1 MDGAHRLAAE
11 TGTKAQRLARWRA
24 TALLY
29 GAITLGSILG
39 SVLRWLASLGMH
51 AAFGEDFPWGTLFV
65 NVTGSFAIGFYAA
78 LTAPGGRLFAGPRIR
93 QFAMTGLCG
102 GYTTFSMFSLE
113 TLELFRRG
121 AAAEGALNVVISI
134 ATWLAA
140 VWAGDALAS
149 RLNRLRKGG

>member
-1 MDGAHRLAAE
+1 
-11 TGTKAQRLARWRA
+11 
-24 TALLY
+24 
-29 GAITLGSILG
+29 
-39 SVLRWLASLGMH
+39 
-51 AAFGEDFPWGTLFV
+51 
-65 NVTGSFAIGFYAA
+65 
-78 LTAPGGRLFAGPRIR
+78 
-93 QFAMTGLCG
+93 MTGLCG

>member
-1 MDGAHRLAAE
+1 MDGAHRPAAE
-11 TGTKAQRLARWRA
+11 AGMKAQRLARWRT

-39 SVLRWLASLGMH
+39 SMLRWLASLGMH
-51 AAFGEDFPWGTLFV
+51 SALGDAFPWGTLFV

-78 LTAPGGRLFAGPRIR
+78 LTAPGGRLFAGPRTR
-93 QFAMTGLCG
+93 QFVMTGVCG
-102 GYTTFSMFSLE
+102 GYTTFSLFSLE
-113 TLELFRRG
+113 TLDLLRRG
-121 AAAEGALNVVISI
+121 AAAEGALYVVISI